1 MLADLDYS
9 VLVNA
14 FKHIAAGI
22 FESQKPFSF
31 VFGKVLAGQND
42 QGKGLKIMVDQKL
55 ILGDK
60 QLILTNAV
68 RDHYVKLTT
77 VGETLNQQD
86 GKEHN
91 TEYEENLALTNGVA
105 AVANAA
111 PGTNYDFFAKHR
123 HDYKGDKWW
132 KVNLKLQVGE
142 SVLMLRVDGGQKYI
156 VLDRVFP
163 PNNKGEI
170 R

>member
-1 MLADLDYS
+1 MSELDYTP
-9 VLVNA
+9 LLNII
-14 FKHIAAGI
+14 KELAAGAI
-22 FESQKPFSF
+22 DSKKLFSF
-31 VFGKVLAGQND
+31 CIGKVVAPQGSD
-42 QGKGLKIMVDQKL
+42 GKGLKIRIEQRL
-55 ILGDK
+55 TLGDK
-60 QLILTNAV
+60 QLLLTNAV

-91 TEYEENLALTNGVA
+91 TEYEENLALASGVA

-123 HDYKGDKWW
+123 HEYKGDKWF
-132 KVNLKLQVGE
+132 KVNRKLQVGE
-142 SVLMLRVDGGQKYI
+142 SVILLRVDGGQKYI
-156 VLDRVFP
+156 VLDRVYP

>member
-1 MLADLDYS
+1 MSL
-9 VLVNA
+9 NA
-14 FKHIAAGI
+14 QLFVEAMKEAARKTVD
-22 FESQKPFSF
+22 ESSPFSF
-31 VFGKVLAGQND
+31 VIGKVTSVEPE
-42 QGKGLKIMVDQKL
+42 LKIQIEQRL
-55 ILGDK
+55 TLGSK

-68 RDHYVKLTT
+68 RDYYVKLTT

-91 TEYEENLALTNGVA
+91 TEYEENLALTNGVE

-132 KVNLKLQVGE
+132 KVNLKLQAGE
-142 SVLMLRVDGGQKYI
+142 SVLLLRTDGGQKYI
-156 VLDRVFP
+156 VLDRIFA

>member
-14 FKHIAAGI
+14 FKQIAAGI

-31 VFGKVLAGQND
+31 VLGKVLAGQND

-68 RDHYVKLTT
+68 RDYYVKLTT
-77 VGETLNQQD
+77 VGETLNQED
-86 GKEHN
+86 GKEHV
-91 TEYEENLALTNGVA
+91 TEKRELKSTAEPSGVLGL
-105 AVANAA
+105 
-111 PGTNYDFFAKHR
+111 PGQDEAFASHD